1 MSLHMDGLRA
11 ADPEDPGGHQD
22 VPASEHTREHGG
34 IQMGE
39 AFDWGQMQGIMP
51 AAESPPR
58 SDSQRLSL
66 GDRDPQEEK
75 KQPQAPGH
83 VHGGGWKM
91 RVLLSTSALVC
102 LPWLVLVE
110 LISKRTRG
118 GTSHKSSERLGGCS
132 ALFNQYS
139 TRLRA
144 EASCAEMYSGPTPT
158 FGTRVGGGGLSFPS
172 ATGSHPEALSSRGRK
187 EVTSQAR

>member
-1 MSLHMDGLRA
+1 MYLPVNTHGTM
-11 ADPEDPGGHQD
+11 GGFKWG
-22 VPASEHTREHGG
+22 EHLTGVKCKEPCQRR
-34 IQMGE
+34 
-39 AFDWGQMQGIMP
+39 
-51 AAESPPR
+51 SPLR

-91 RVLLSTSALVC
+91 CVLLSTSALVC

-139 TRLRA
+139 ARLRA
-144 EASCAEMYSGPTPT
+144 EASCAEMYSGPIPT
-158 FGTRVGGGGLSFPS
+158 LGARVCVGGLSFPS
-172 ATGSHPEALSSRGRK
+172 ATGSHPEALSSRGRR